1 MLQCF
6 LSYIFSSPKPLL
18 GSHNCIKG
26 CPTTFWYTEV
36 EERLRT
42 TIPSLRHSVFLLLK
56 SLSRK
61 PAMSSLL
68 HGILG
73 FILLVFYSWPAGWK
87 LLRRDVPSSAPVRL
101 SLCGVGLLERTD
113 CRGGTS
119 HHPWVHHDNRNILQG
134 RVNDYC

>member
-18 GSHNCIKG
+18 RSHNCIIDF
-26 CPTTFWYTEV
+26 PITFRYVEA

-42 TIPSLRHSVFLLLK
+42 TIQPLKHFVFPLLK
-56 SLSRK
+56 CLSRK
-61 PAMSSLL
+61 PPMSSLL

-73 FILLVFYSWPAGWK
+73 FILLVFYSWTAGWK
-87 LLRRDVPSSAPVRL
+87 LLRRDVSSSASFWL

-113 CRGGTS
+113 RRGGTS
-119 HHPWVHHDNRNILQG
+119 HHSWVHHDDRNILQG
-134 RVNDYC
+134 RVNDSC